1 MIRHPF
7 AVVCL
12 AGALAGC
19 GASFAGSGETASSTG
34 TIPPAPAGQ
43 TVHPAAKR
51 FHATGLRPGDCIE
64 PLPVDLIV
72 TVVPC
77 TVPHSAEFATTYVV
91 PEGPWPGD
99 TEVRRLSRDG
109 CRPRMRYVPSRRD
122 EVKIGVLVPAAEDWP
137 RSRTSYCLA
146 VPSNGDK
153 LAGRVIL

>member
-1 MIRHPF
+1 MIRHPL

-12 AGALAGC
+12 AGALLGC
-19 GASFAGSGETASSTG
+19 GASFAGSGEPASSTV
-34 TIPPAPAGQ
+34 TSPPGPSGE
-43 TVHPAAKR
+43 TMHPAAER
-51 FHATGLRPGDCIE
+51 FHATELRPGDCIE

-91 PEGPWPGD
+91 PEGPWPGVA
-99 TEVRRLSRDG
+99 EVRRLSRNG
-109 CRPRMRYVPSRRD
+109 CRPMMRYVPSRRD
-122 EVKIGVLVPAAEDWP
+122 EVGIGVLAPAAEDWP

-146 VPSNGDK
+146 VPLDGGK